1 MSRSACSIWT
11 WIVLLAYGFIV
22 SGLPVPCGY
31 LAPAATQS
39 VLNERLAAKD
49 RSSPF
54 PCMDKTCGCLSSD
67 QCFQHCCCH
76 TPTELLMW
84 AQSQQIE
91 LTIIKSLQARVETLR
106 QTTEKEMPLCCEHTS
121 NKSCCGQT
129 SQEDDSESTMEDPEI
144 CSDYQS
150 MAATCEVTSSVE
162 QDNPQPASREG
173 RVRQE
178 PLSASVC
185 ILQSVM
191 ACEGLLFQW
200 VSLATAQLPA
210 AIKSVVVKT
219 PIIERI
225 RIIDDIVTLHKD
237 SPETPPPRMI

>member
-1 MSRSACSIWT
+1 MSRSACSIWK

-91 LTIIKSLQARVETLR
+91 LTIIESLQARVETLR
-106 QTTEKEMPLCCEHTS
+106 QTTEKKYLYVVNTP
-121 NKSCCGQT
+121 
-129 SQEDDSESTMEDPEI
+129 
-144 CSDYQS
+144 
-150 MAATCEVTSSVE
+150 AT
-162 QDNPQPASREG
+162 NR
-173 RVRQE
+173 
-178 PLSASVC
+178 
-185 ILQSVM
+185 
-191 ACEGLLFQW
+191 
-200 VSLATAQLPA
+200 
-210 AIKSVVVKT
+210 VVVKRVKKT
-219 PIIERI
+219 TAKAPWKTQKYVATISQWLLRV
-225 RIIDDIVTLHKD
+225 R
-237 SPETPPPRMI
+237 